1 MLRELR
7 NTHVALRQYVELL
20 EVAHLT
26 CDLRR
31 ALILSAM
38 IDDCNIK
45 LEQLKKE
52 GFRVCG

>member
-7 NTHVALRQYVELL
+7 DTHVALRNYVRLL
-20 EVAHLT
+20 ENAHLE
-26 CDLRR
+26 CDIRR
-31 ALILSAM
+31 ALVISAM